1 MTSRRPYLFRA
12 IHQWIVDNGCTPHIV
27 FNLLHPGVRMPPG
40 HDTNNLVTLNISA
53 DAVRDFVMD
62 DEAVSFSARFGGR
75 AELVVVPLDAVLMI
89 YARENMQGMML
100 SDKAPPAEAQPS
112 GPQPSGMKPSVT
124 KPSGPKPVAAQPAA
138 AQSSAPTPK
147 KRPGGPNLKLVE

>member
-40 HDTNNLVTLNISA
+40 HDRNNLVTLNISA
-53 DAVRDFVMD
+53 DAVRDFAMD

-100 SDKAPPAEAQPS
+100 SDKAPPS
-112 GPQPSGMKPSVT
+112 GT
-124 KPSGPKPVAAQPAA
+124 QPAA
-138 AQSSAPTPK
+138 AKPSAVQPSGTQPAASQSSAPSPK

>member
-40 HDTNNLVTLNISA
+40 HDRNNLVTLNISA

-75 AELVVVPLDAVLMI
+75 AEMVVVPLDAVLMI

-100 SDKAPPAEAQPS
+100 SDKAPSSGAQP
-112 GPQPSGMKPSVT
+112 P
-124 KPSGPKPVAAQPAA
+124 AAQPPQPQSPAR
-138 AQSSAPTPK
+138 QSSAPAPK

>member
-40 HDTNNLVTLNISA
+40 HDRNNLVTLNISA
-53 DAVRDFVMD
+53 DAVRDFAMD

-100 SDKAPPAEAQPS
+100 SDKVPPS
-112 GPQPSGMKPSVT
+112 GT
-124 KPSGPKPVAAQPAA
+124 QPAA
-138 AQSSAPTPK
+138 AKPSAVQPSGTQPSAVKPAATQSSAPAPK

>member
-1 MTSRRPYLFRA
+1 LTSRRPYLFRA

-40 HDTNNLVTLNISA
+40 HDRNNLVTLNISV

-75 AELVVVPLDAVLMI
+75 AEMVVVPLDAVLMI

-100 SDKAPPAEAQPS
+100 SDKAPPSGAQP
-112 GPQPSGMKPSVT
+112 P
-124 KPSGPKPVAAQPAA
+124 AAQPPQPQSPAR
-138 AQSSAPTPK
+138 QSSAPAPK

>member
-40 HDTNNLVTLNISA
+40 HDRNNLVTLNISA
-53 DAVRDFVMD
+53 DAVRDFAMD
-62 DEAVSFSARFGGR
+62 DECVSFSARFGGR
-75 AELVVVPLDAVLMI
+75 AESVVVPLDAVLMI

-100 SDKAPPAEAQPS
+100 SDKVPS
-112 GPQPSGMKPSVT
+112 PG
-124 KPSGPKPVAAQPAA
+124 AQPAGAQPAGKQPSAVKPA
-138 AQSSAPTPK
+138 ATQSSASVPK

>member
-100 SDKAPPAEAQPS
+100 SDKAPPAETQPS
-112 GPQPSGMKPSVT
+112 GQ

-138 AQSSAPTPK
+138 SQSSAPAPK

>member
-1 MTSRRPYLFRA
+1 LTSRRPYLFRA

-27 FNLLHPGVRMPPG
+27 FNLLHPGVQMPPG
-40 HDTNNLVTLNISA
+40 HDRNNLVTLNISA

-62 DEAVSFSARFGGR
+62 DEALSFSARFGGR
-75 AELVVVPLDAVLMI
+75 AEMVVVPLDAVLMI

-100 SDKAPPAEAQPS
+100 SDKAPA
-112 GPQPSGMKPSVT
+112 
-124 KPSGPKPVAAQPAA
+124 AAQPAGPQPA
-138 AQSSAPTPK
+138 AQPPQTRSPARPSSALAPK